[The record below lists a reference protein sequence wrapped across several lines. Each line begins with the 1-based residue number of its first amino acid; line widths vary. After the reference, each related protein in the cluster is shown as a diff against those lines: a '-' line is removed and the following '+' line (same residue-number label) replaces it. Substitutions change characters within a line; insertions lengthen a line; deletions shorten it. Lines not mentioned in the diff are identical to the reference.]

1 MLRENWDLYSVWNDA
16 SERNLLA
23 SFFARKLFILSKTK
37 RASLW
42 RIKSFASKQ
51 WTYLSA
57 SVCSEWKSPGQRT
70 WKKETTKK
78 IPLVP
83 EIKTYPERNFDDV
96 TLFEVESITR
106 ECSLL
111 AKVPRRGLR
120 FAYKFAVP
128 SSWLLSNFP
137 ISRHIVYGFIGFRLV
152 RPADDQ
158 ET

>member
-1 MLRENWDLYSVWNDA
+1 MLQGNWYLYSVWNGA
-16 SERNLLA
+16 SERNLLV

-51 WTYLSA
+51 WTYLSP
-57 SVCSEWKSPGQRT
+57 SVCSEWKSPRQRT

-78 IPLVP
+78 IPFVP
-83 EIKTYPERNFDDV
+83 EIRTYPERNFDDV

-120 FAYKFAVP
+120 FAYKFVVP

-137 ISRHIVYGFIGFRLV
+137 ISRDIVCGFIGFQLV